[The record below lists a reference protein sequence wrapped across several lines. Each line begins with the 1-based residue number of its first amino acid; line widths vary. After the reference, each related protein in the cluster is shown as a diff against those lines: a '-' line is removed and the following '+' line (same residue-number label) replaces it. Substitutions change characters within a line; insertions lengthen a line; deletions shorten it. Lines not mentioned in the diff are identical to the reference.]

1 MTQSDVS
8 FVDKLQRQFNRW
20 QLSPGT
26 IVVAVSGGPDSVA
39 LMTGLQE
46 VCSSTRWQLIAAHVN
61 HQLRESSVLDETF
74 VRKFCQDSK
83 IELHVE
89 RVDVRRVKEQ
99 QGEGVEMAARTVRYD
114 YLQRLAMKYKA
125 SYIATGHTADD
136 QVETILH
143 RILRGTGLRGLS
155 GIPDKRALD
164 PGCELIRPM
173 LRITRDEVIRF
184 LEKKSQN
191 FMTDHTNHQFEYTRN
206 RIRHDL
212 LPKLRSEYNPQIAR
226 SLLNLA
232 SQSESAFKTLEI
244 QARHILENAIKARTT
259 TSCMM
264 DTDILRDQSS
274 YLLNTCF
281 QLLWE
286 RQFWPQRDMGF
297 EQWQRLSRLAR
308 YRPSGEEPSAISLP
322 GEIDA
327 RRKGSFLVI
336 RSDNKRARRKADMQ

>member
-1 MTQSDVS
+1 MTRSDVS
-8 FVDKLQRQFNRW
+8 FLDQLQRQFNRW

-26 IVVAVSGGPDSVA
+26 VVVAVSGGPDSVA
-39 LMTGLQE
+39 LLRGLHA
-46 VCSSTRWQLIAAHVN
+46 VCSGARWQLMAAHVN
-61 HQLRESSVLDETF
+61 HQLRESSDLDEAF
-74 VRKFCQDSK
+74 VRNLCQSSK

-89 RVDVRRVKEQ
+89 RVDVRQVKDQ
-99 QGEGVEMAARTVRYD
+99 QGEGIEMAARTVRYD
-114 YLQRLAMKYKA
+114 YLQRLATKYKA

-155 GIPDKRALD
+155 GIPDMRALD
-164 PGCELIRPM
+164 ASCELIRPM
-173 LRITRDEVIRF
+173 LRITREEVIRF
-184 LEKKSQN
+184 LEKESQD
-191 FMTDHTNHQFEYTRN
+191 FMTDHTNYQIEYTRN

-226 SLLNLA
+226 ALLNLA
-232 SQSESAFKTLEI
+232 SQSESAFETLEI

-264 DTDILRDQSS
+264 DTDVLRCQSS

-286 RQFWPQRDMGF
+286 TQFWPQRDMGF

-308 YRPSGEEPSAISLP
+308 NRPSGAEPSAISLP

-327 RRKGSFLVI
+327 RRKGAFLII
-336 RSDNKRARRKADMQ
+336 RSDKNRVRRKSNR